1 MSPYYRYKKEKFL
14 EKYQNAYDNLED
26 LKEAIIE
33 YKKNN
38 SRIIKRAMFA
48 FFQDFSEYI
57 VDMCESYIIINDGKL
72 KSTITSTQLIEKS
85 YDMGF
90 FDENL
95 KGYLIMAV
103 KLRNRYTHDYY
114 LREESEKLIEEFC
127 FEKLAYLNIFL
138 EESKDKV
145 ILRYKE
151 KMIRS

>member
-14 EKYQNAYDNLED
+14 EKYQSAYDNLED
-26 LKEAIIE
+26 LKEAINE
-33 YKKNN
+33 YKKSNN
-38 SRIIKRAMFA
+38 RIIKRAMFA

-72 KSTITSTQLIEKS
+72 KSTTSSIQLIEKS

-90 FDENL
+90 FDEKL
-95 KGYLIMAV
+95 KSYLVMAV

-127 FEKLAYLNIFL
+127 FKKLAYLNIFL

-151 KMIRS
+151 N

>member
-14 EKYQNAYDNLED
+14 EKYQSAYDNLEY

-38 SRIIKRAMFA
+38 NRIIKRAMFA

-57 VDMCESYIIINDGKL
+57 IDMCESYIIINDGKL
-72 KSTITSTQLIEKS
+72 KSSITSTNLIEKA

-95 KGYLIMAV
+95 KKYLVMAV

-127 FEKLAYLNIFL
+127 FKELAYLNIFL

-145 ILRYKE
+145 ILKYKQD
-151 KMIRS
+151 K

>member
-14 EKYQNAYDNLED
+14 EKYQSAYDNLED
-26 LKEAIIE
+26 LKEAITE

-38 SRIIKRAMFA
+38 NRIIKRAMFA

-57 VDMCESYIIINDGKL
+57 VDMCESYIIINDGKI
-72 KSTITSTQLIEKS
+72 KSNTSAIQIIEKS

-95 KGYLIMAV
+95 KGYLVMSI

-127 FEKLAYLNIFL
+127 FKKLAFLNILL

-151 KMIRS
+151 Q